1 MDTCSM
7 VYVYREYTQIVYET
21 VGKKNDCRPLQMRM
35 IEIAVRPSQSVY
47 WEKIFFMKIITV

>member
-21 VGKKNDCRPLQMRM
+21 VGKKNDCRTLQMRM

-47 WEKIFFMKIITV
+47 